1 MALTVLCHWQDEDNH
16 LLVGGHMHQWAM
28 TKQKVCGTVLG
39 DGGEPRGHER
49 FVFRCS
55 FYILPA
61 Q

>member
-1 MALTVLCHWQDEDNH
+1 
-16 LLVGGHMHQWAM
+16 MHQWAM

-55 FYILPA
+55 FCILPA